1 MKKILNLKNFF
12 SSFFLIL
19 TLFIFNFNFI
29 NADDNFNFGLE
40 KVTSSY
46 FGNADIPTVIS
57 RVIQIVM
64 GLSAT
69 VMLVMILYAGFTYL
83 ISRGDPKKTTT
94 ALNLIKTSVIGII
107 IIVTAYSLS
116 QFVINNIKFIAS

>member
-94 ALNLIKTSVIGII
+94 ALNLIKTSVIGIV

>member
-69 VMLVMILYAGFTYL
+69 VMLIMILYAGFTYL

>member
-12 SSFFLIL
+12 SSLFLIL